1 MAIINKNKNNSTELY
16 NTKPFFEDETIDGKD
31 IYNLS
36 LIVKKDTTDNS
47 VFLFKYYTTFID
59 TQDGYK
65 ETDSNEGEGFL
76 FIKNKMDKEK
86 IKADINKI
94 IGYLAEGKE
103 GNNYPQYKE
112 KIELLEEYK
121 RIYL

>member
-1 MAIINKNKNNSTELY
+1 MSIIIKNNNYIIELY
-16 NTKPFFEDETIDGKD
+16 NTKPFLKEETIDSKY

-36 LIVKKDTTDNS
+36 LIVKKDTTDHS

-65 ETDSNEGEGFL
+65 ETEGNEGEGFL
-76 FIKNKMDKEK
+76 SIKNKMDKEEK
-86 IKADINKI
+86 KAEIKKI
-94 IGYLAEGKE
+94 IDYLAEGEE
-103 GNNYPQYKE
+103 GKNYPEYKE